1 VLGCI
6 VLSWCWAGDGA
17 LPVLGVSCWWCYH
30 YRYCCYCCCCYCL
43 PRLPILSCIVLASL
57 HCPSPSHPATAARP
71 AAANCTPDR
80 AGPLTATAAARS
92 ATQRSALTSLTS
104 RPSTAKSQPNG
115 LRGGACTARG
125 SPVSVSPLSCGL
137 RAVDAEN
144 PAAALRRR
152 LPACALPTACST
164 APLPQSASFDFAL
177 ALAIALHCAAPAAP
191 AASLRSAQRHGQ
203 SAAFFLVC
211 LSVCLSVCLCVGLS
225 VVCRL
230 SSGVCPLCLS
240 TCRRP
245 PLSARALPGQRARA
259 RPSVSRAL
267 AYQPAVWLVDGAL
280 ASSHVPTTSSSKPP
294 PPHCTPPK
302 SPLPAFL
309 CSIS

>member
-1 VLGCI
+1 VLVLGCI

-144 PAAALRRR
+144 PAALRRR
-152 LPACALPTACST
+152 LPACALPTARST
-164 APLPQSASFDFAL
+164 APLPQSASFAFAL
-177 ALAIALHCAAPAAP
+177 AFALAIALHCAAPAASP
-191 AASLRSAQRHGQ
+191 RSPHGQ
-203 SAAFFLVC
+203 SAPLPLVSLVRPPSVA
-211 LSVCLSVCLCVGLS
+211 LSAHL
-225 VVCRL
+225 
-230 SSGVCPLCLS
+230 CPLC
-240 TCRRP
+240 
-245 PLSARALPGQRARA
+245 ARASRPVCPPG
-259 RPSVSRAL
+259 L
-267 AYQPAVWLVDGAL
+267 A
-280 ASSHVPTTSSSKPP
+280 
-294 PPHCTPPK
+294 
-302 SPLPAFL
+302 PAFPAR
-309 CSIS
+309 SPISGLSGWSTAH

>member
-1 VLGCI
+1 VHG
-6 VLSWCWAGDGA
+6 S
-17 LPVLGVSCWWCYH
+17 
-30 YRYCCYCCCCYCL
+30 
-43 PRLPILSCIVLASL
+43 RL
-57 HCPSPSHPATAARP
+57 
-71 AAANCTPDR
+71 
-80 AGPLTATAAARS
+80 
-92 ATQRSALTSLTS
+92 
-104 RPSTAKSQPNG
+104 
-115 LRGGACTARG
+115 AC
-125 SPVSVSPLSCGL
+125 PVSVSPLSCGL

-203 SAAFFLVC
+203 SAAFFHVSLVC
-211 LSVCLSVCLCVGLS
+211 LSVGLSVCLSLSAICLS
-225 VVCRL
+225 VVCR
-230 SSGVCPLCLS
+230 LS